1 MMIEGHFKGDYSVF
15 QGYLKKN
22 SNGISIKF
30 QMCFKEVTIRVFQ
43 ERFMVLQGLLKG
55 FQESVKGDSRK
66 MEGYLK
72 EV

>member
-1 MMIEGHFKGDYSVF
+1 M
-15 QGYLKKN
+15 
-22 SNGISIKF
+22 KF
-30 QMCFKEVTIRVFQ
+30 QIFFKEVSIRVFQ

-55 FQESVKGDSRK
+55 FQKSVKGDSRK